1 MSEDVK
7 IFHRIASLPMEI
19 QYSIYKYDATY
30 IEEFNKIV
38 KYINKMLCS
47 RYIYFKFKNKYKY
60 KYLYPYSTYMLF
72 GKKSDKYIICKI
84 VKRSEFSKVLE
95 TYSFYYYQ
103 LLLYT
108 KILIIDNNK

>member
-30 IEEFNKIV
+30 IEQFNKIV
-38 KYINKMLCS
+38 KYINKMLCN
-47 RYIYFKFKNKYKY
+47 RYIYFKFKNRY
-60 KYLYPYSTYMLF
+60 KYLYPYSIYMLF
-72 GKKSDKYIICKI
+72 NKKSDKYIICKN
-84 VKRSEFSKVLE
+84 VKRSEFGKVLE
-95 TYSFYYYQ
+95 TYSFYSHQ

-108 KILIIDNNK
+108 KIIIIDDNK